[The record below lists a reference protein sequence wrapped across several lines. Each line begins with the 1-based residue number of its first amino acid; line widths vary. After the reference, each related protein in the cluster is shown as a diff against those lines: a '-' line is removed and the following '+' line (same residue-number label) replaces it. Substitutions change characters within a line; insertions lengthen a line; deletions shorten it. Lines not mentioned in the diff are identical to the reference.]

1 MCRGLFHP
9 TISTTTLDTMWK
21 LALGF
26 VVFAGIL
33 LFVMKKYGADV
44 DMSGEKHGIEV
55 HPAASA
61 PEAASAASK

>member
-1 MCRGLFHP
+1 
-9 TISTTTLDTMWK
+9 MWK

-55 HPAASA
+55 HPAATA
-61 PEAASAASK
+61 PAASAASK